1 MGQPSLGSTS
11 DTGGVITKQGN
22 PMKLFAI
29 TLAAAGLLAAPS
41 AQAELQTWRF
51 SGLIMDASGTLS
63 PSATYGEYAQFD
75 LTFDTD
81 AAATGDTFS
90 APLLSLSIDGAS
102 VTLGPSSLQAGT
114 YASLLSAT
122 LPSDTTSSLTSLMMR
137 GAPAT
142 DGWTQSPVKSVGE
155 FLSYTDM
162 RIEDIDTYLV
172 SGAGLTW
179 QEAVTQEYIV
189 AGLPYLQLSHQAGG
203 FQTYAL
209 IGAANITPGV
219 PEPSAWALALL
230 GGVGAAALARRRQC
244 ARGTEALSA

>member
-1 MGQPSLGSTS
+1 
-11 DTGGVITKQGN
+11 
-22 PMKLFAI
+22 MKLRAI
-29 TLAAAGLLAAPS
+29 TLAAAGLLAAAS

-51 SGLIMDASGTLS
+51 SGLIMGTAQTLS
-63 PSATYGEYAQFD
+63 PSATYGEYTQFD

-81 AAATGDTFS
+81 AAAVGDTFA
-90 APLLSLSIDGAS
+90 APLIGLSINGAS

-114 YASLLSAT
+114 NSSLLSAS
-122 LPSDTTSSLTSLMMR
+122 LPSSSLTSLVMW

-142 DGWTQSPVKSVGE
+142 DGWAQSPVKSVGE
-155 FLSYTDM
+155 FLSYTDKL
-162 RIEDIDTYLV
+162 IEDIDTYLV
-172 SGAGLTW
+172 SGGGLTW

-189 AGLPYLQLSHQAGG
+189 AGLPYIKLNHQAGG

-230 GGVGAAALARRRQC
+230 GGLGAVALARRRQP
-244 ARGTEALSA
+244 ARQAEALAA

>member
-1 MGQPSLGSTS
+1 
-11 DTGGVITKQGN
+11 
-22 PMKLFAI
+22 MKLRAI
-29 TLAAAGLLAAPS
+29 TLAAAGLLAAAS

-51 SGLIMDASGTLS
+51 SGLIMEAAETLS

-81 AAATGDTFS
+81 AAAVGDTFA
-90 APLLSLSIDGAS
+90 APLLGLSIDGAS
-102 VTLGPSSLQAGT
+102 VALGTSSLQAGT
-114 YASLLSAT
+114 NSSLLSA
-122 LPSDTTSSLTSLMMR
+122 LPSSTTSGLTSLVMR

-142 DGWTQSPVKSVGE
+142 DGWAQSPVKSVGE
-155 FLSYTDM
+155 FVSYTDM
-162 RIEDIDTYLV
+162 LIDDIDTYLV
-172 SGAGLTW
+172 SGAGITW

-189 AGLPYLQLSHQAGG
+189 VGLPYIKLNHQAGG

-230 GGVGAAALARRRQC
+230 GGVGAVALARRRQR
-244 ARGTEALSA
+244 ARQAEALTA